1 MIEDRKDFQKKKNI
15 LIPTSS
21 LKKEA
26 LMKKRTIS
34 LMLALALVFTLC
46 VGVAAPAQAA
56 TYFTVSS
63 STLTVGSTG
72 TIIPTGSLA
81 SLASSITYTSSNP
94 SVVSVSNSSGY
105 GMMTALSAGSAII
118 YAMLGNSPLETIP
131 ITVTG
136 SGYNPYPGSGYNPN
150 PGTGTVSIS
159 AGSSQIAVGQS
170 TQLYASGAT
179 ILSCYSNDTNCLYVT
194 NSGTITGRQQGYAT
208 VTVNTTAGTG
218 QITIVVGSYSSTGV
232 YASPASLSVG
242 QSAQMIA
249 GSGSILSVASPDTN
263 LVTVTGST
271 VTAKASGTA
280 RIYVYTNTGN
290 YVYNMVIASSLNI
303 PKTTLAVGETMQLS
317 ALNGLGI
324 NTCTSS
330 APRVCSA
337 SGKGL
342 LTAVSAGT
350 ATIYVT
356 LSNGTSTTVNITVS
370 GSGSSATGSLVA
382 SPSTIAVGGT
392 SILSV
397 AGDSILSASSLNP
410 TIASVTNSGVVTG
423 VSAGTAT
430 LYVTTVLGKT
440 YTATVTVTASG
451 GSSTKPSGSVEVPIG
466 TNKNLSVKN
475 QTVVKCWD
483 DGAGVVSCSVL
494 NGKGRVTALKAGTTT
509 VYVSTASGATASIVI
524 YVPSS
529 SVTVDPDDVAGST
542 ARVNC
547 DSDLRVI
554 MRRTASSSGS
564 KVATLAPGVRV
575 TITGSSGEYYK
586 VTLTSGGKTYNG
598 YIKQAYLTI
607 Q

>member
-1 MIEDRKDFQKKKNI
+1 
-15 LIPTSS
+15 
-21 LKKEA
+21 
-26 LMKKRTIS
+26 MKKRTIS

-105 GMMTALSAGSAII
+105 GMMTALSAGNAII

-131 ITVTG
+131 VTVSG
-136 SGYNPYPGSGYNPN
+136 YGYNPGAGT
-150 PGTGTVSIS
+150 GTGTVSIS

-179 ILSCYSNDTNCLYVT
+179 ILSCYSDDPNCLYVT
-194 NSGTITGRQQGYAT
+194 NSGTVTGRQQGYAT
-208 VTVNTTAGTG
+208 VTVNTTAGRG
-218 QITIVVGSYSSTGV
+218 QITIVVGSYSTTGV

-280 RIYVYTNTGN
+280 RIYVYTNNGN

-324 NTCTSS
+324 TTCTSS

-370 GSGSSATGSLVA
+370 GSGSSATGALVA
-382 SPSTIAVGGT
+382 NPSTIAVGGT

-466 TNKNLSVKN
+466 TSKNLSVRN

-564 KVATLAPGVRV
+564 KVATIAPGVRV